1 MSNLDFLKKLI
12 KIESISPNDNGCF
25 DVIKQQFDGLNFS
38 FEETNYK
45 NISNLIISN
54 GDSKEKTFCFLGH
67 TDVVPPGPESEWT
80 VPPFSGEIIG
90 NKIYGRGT
98 ADMKGGVA
106 CFISALKEFLLEYK
120 EPSFNIMVLLNS
132 NEEGKL
138 ENGKV
143 DRVINEMIDKDK
155 FIDFCLIG
163 EPSSSKKVGDVIRIG
178 RRGSLS
184 GNLKVYGIQGHVAYP
199 KQALNPI
206 LGIGKTLEELKNM
219 EWDRGNENFE
229 PTSFQVSN
237 IKSGTGAENV
247 VPGVLEMAFNF
258 RFSPESSPD
267 GLKEMFETL
276 LEKSD
281 LKYDAR
287 WTLSALAFL
296 TSKTEFID
304 IVKSSI
310 KEINNIDT
318 KIDNGGGTSD
328 GRWVAPMGSEIVELG
343 PLNKTI
349 HQIDEH
355 VDIEDLSTLKEIY
368 KKISKFIPDAEWKIH
383 AP

>member
-1 MSNLDFLKKLI
+1 MSNLELLKKLI

-25 DVIKQQFDGLNFS
+25 DVIKQQFDGLDFS

-45 NISNLIISN
+45 NISNLIITN
-54 GDSKEKTFCFLGH
+54 GDSKNKTFCFLGH
-67 TDVVPPGPESEWT
+67 TDVVPPGPESEWS
-80 VPPFSGEIIG
+80 VPPFSGEIID
-90 NKIYGRGT
+90 NKIYGRGA

-106 CFISALKEFLLEYK
+106 CFISALKEFLCEYK
-120 EPSFNIMVLLNS
+120 DPSFNIMVLLNS

-247 VPGVLEMAFNF
+247 VPGVLEMTFNF

-267 GLKEMFETL
+267 GLKEKFEAL
-276 LEKSD
+276 LKKSD
-281 LKYDAR
+281 LKYDVS
-287 WTLSALAFL
+287 WTLNALPFL
-296 TSKTEFID
+296 TAKTEFID

-343 PLNKTI
+343 PLNETI

-368 KKISKFIPDAEWKIH
+368 KKILIKVHQSA
-383 AP
+383 

>member
-1 MSNLDFLKKLI
+1 MSNLELLKKLI

-25 DVIKQQFDGLNFS
+25 DVIKQQFEGLDFS

-45 NISNLIISN
+45 NISNLVITN
-54 GDSKEKTFCFLGH
+54 GNSKNKTFCFLGH

-80 VPPFSGEIIG
+80 VPPFSGEIID
-90 NKIYGRGT
+90 NKIYGRGA

-106 CFISALKEFLLEYK
+106 CFISALKEFLSENK
-120 EPSFNIMVLLNS
+120 DPSFNIMVLLNS

-206 LGIGKTLEELKNM
+206 LGMGKTLEELKNM
-219 EWDRGNENFE
+219 EWDHGNENFE

-247 VPGVLEMAFNF
+247 VPGVLEMTFNF
-258 RFSPESSPD
+258 RFSPESSPN
-267 GLKEMFETL
+267 GLKEMFEAL
-276 LEKSD
+276 LKKSD
-281 LKYDAR
+281 LKYDVS
-287 WTLSALAFL
+287 WTLSALPFL

-368 KKISKFIPDAEWKIH
+368 KKILIKVHQSA
-383 AP
+383 

>member
-1 MSNLDFLKKLI
+1 MSNLELLKKLI

-25 DVIKQQFDGLNFS
+25 DVIKQQFDGLDFS

-45 NISNLIISN
+45 NISNLIITN
-54 GDSKEKTFCFLGH
+54 GDSKNKTFCFLGH
-67 TDVVPPGPESEWT
+67 TDVVPPGPESEWS
-80 VPPFSGEIIG
+80 VPPFSGEIID
-90 NKIYGRGT
+90 NKIYGRGA

-106 CFISALKEFLLEYK
+106 CFISALKEFLSENK
-120 EPSFNIMVLLNS
+120 DPSFNIMVLLNS

-247 VPGVLEMAFNF
+247 VPGVLEMTFNF
-258 RFSPESSPD
+258 RFSPESSAD
-267 GLKEMFETL
+267 GLKEKFEAL
-276 LEKSD
+276 LKKSD
-281 LKYDAR
+281 LKYDVS
-287 WTLSALAFL
+287 WTLSALPFL
-296 TSKTEFID
+296 TAKTEFID

-368 KKISKFIPDAEWKIH
+368 KKILIKVHQSA
-383 AP
+383 

>member
-1 MSNLDFLKKLI
+1 MSNLELLKKLI

-25 DVIKQQFDGLNFS
+25 DVIKQQFDGLDFS

-45 NISNLIISN
+45 NISNLIITN
-54 GDSKEKTFCFLGH
+54 GDSKNKTFCFLGH
-67 TDVVPPGPESEWT
+67 TDVVPPGPESEWS
-80 VPPFSGEIIG
+80 VPPFSGEIID
-90 NKIYGRGT
+90 NKIYGRGA

-106 CFISALKEFLLEYK
+106 CFISALKEFLSENK
-120 EPSFNIMVLLNS
+120 DPSFNIMVLLNS

-247 VPGVLEMAFNF
+247 VPGVLEMTFNF

-267 GLKEMFETL
+267 GLKEKFEAL
-276 LEKSD
+276 LNKSD
-281 LKYDAR
+281 LKYDVS
-287 WTLSALAFL
+287 WTLSALPFL
-296 TSKTEFID
+296 TAKTEFID

-368 KKISKFIPDAEWKIH
+368 KKILIKVHQSA
-383 AP
+383 

>member
-1 MSNLDFLKKLI
+1 MSNLELLKKLI

-25 DVIKQQFDGLNFS
+25 DVIKQQFDGLDFS

-45 NISNLIISN
+45 NISNLIITN
-54 GDSKEKTFCFLGH
+54 GDSKNKTFCFLGH
-67 TDVVPPGPESEWT
+67 TDVVPPGPESEWS
-80 VPPFSGEIIG
+80 VPPFSGEIID
-90 NKIYGRGT
+90 NKIYGRGA

-106 CFISALKEFLLEYK
+106 CFISALKEFLSENK
-120 EPSFNIMVLLNS
+120 DPSFNIMVLLNS

-143 DRVINEMIDKDK
+143 DRVINKMIDKDK

-247 VPGVLEMAFNF
+247 VPGVLEMTFNF

-267 GLKEMFETL
+267 GLKEMFEAL
-276 LEKSD
+276 LKKSD
-281 LKYDAR
+281 LKYDVS
-287 WTLSALAFL
+287 WTLSALPFL

-368 KKISKFIPDAEWKIH
+368 KKILIKVHQLA
-383 AP
+383 

>member
-1 MSNLDFLKKLI
+1 MSNLELLKKLI

-25 DVIKQQFDGLNFS
+25 DVIKQQFDGLDFS
-38 FEETNYK
+38 FEEINYK
-45 NISNLIISN
+45 NISNLIITN
-54 GDSKEKTFCFLGH
+54 GDSKNKTFCFLGH
-67 TDVVPPGPESEWT
+67 TDVVPPGPESAWS
-80 VPPFSGEIIG
+80 VPPFSGEIID

-106 CFISALKEFLLEYK
+106 CFISALKEFLSENK
-120 EPSFNIMVLLNS
+120 DPSFNIMVLLNS

-184 GNLKVYGIQGHVAYP
+184 GNLRVYGIQGHVAYP

-206 LGIGKTLEELKNM
+206 LGMGKTLEELKNM

-247 VPGVLEMAFNF
+247 VPGVLEMTFNF

-267 GLKEMFETL
+267 GLKEMFEAL
-276 LEKSD
+276 LKKSD
-281 LKYDAR
+281 LKYDVS
-287 WTLSALAFL
+287 WTLSALPFL

-368 KKISKFIPDAEWKIH
+368 KKILIKVHQSA
-383 AP
+383 

>member
-1 MSNLDFLKKLI
+1 MSNLELLKKLI

-25 DVIKQQFDGLNFS
+25 DVIKQQFDGLDFS

-45 NISNLIISN
+45 NISNLIITN
-54 GDSKEKTFCFLGH
+54 GDSKNKTFCFLGH
-67 TDVVPPGPESEWT
+67 TDVVPPGPESEWS
-80 VPPFSGEIIG
+80 VPPFSGEIID
-90 NKIYGRGT
+90 NKIYGRGA

-106 CFISALKEFLLEYK
+106 CFISALKEFLSENK
-120 EPSFNIMVLLNS
+120 DPSFNIMVLLNS

-143 DRVINEMIDKDK
+143 DRVINKMIDKDK

-206 LGIGKTLEELKNM
+206 LGMGKTLEELKNM

-247 VPGVLEMAFNF
+247 VPGVLEMTFNF

-267 GLKEMFETL
+267 GLKEMFEAL
-276 LEKSD
+276 LKKSD
-281 LKYDAR
+281 LKYDVS
-287 WTLSALAFL
+287 WTLSALPFL
-296 TSKTEFID
+296 TAKTEFID

-368 KKISKFIPDAEWKIH
+368 KKILIKVHQSA
-383 AP
+383 

>member
-1 MSNLDFLKKLI
+1 MSNLELLKKLI

-25 DVIKQQFDGLNFS
+25 DVIKQQFDGLDFS

-45 NISNLIISN
+45 NISNLIITN
-54 GDSKEKTFCFLGH
+54 GDSKNKTFCFLGH
-67 TDVVPPGPESEWT
+67 TDVVPPGPESEWS
-80 VPPFSGEIIG
+80 VPPFSGEIID
-90 NKIYGRGT
+90 NKIYGRGA

-106 CFISALKEFLLEYK
+106 CFISALKEFLCEYK
-120 EPSFNIMVLLNS
+120 DPSFNIMVLLNS

-247 VPGVLEMAFNF
+247 VPGVLEMTFNF

-267 GLKEMFETL
+267 GLKEKFEAL
-276 LEKSD
+276 LKKSD
-281 LKYDAR
+281 LKYDVS
-287 WTLSALAFL
+287 WILSALPFL
-296 TSKTEFID
+296 TTKTEFID

-368 KKISKFIPDAEWKIH
+368 KKILIKVHQSA
-383 AP
+383 

>member
-1 MSNLDFLKKLI
+1 MSNLELLKKLI

-25 DVIKQQFDGLNFS
+25 DVIKQQFDGLDFS

-45 NISNLIISN
+45 NISNLIITN
-54 GDSKEKTFCFLGH
+54 GDSKNKTFCFLGH
-67 TDVVPPGPESEWT
+67 TDVVPPGPESEWS
-80 VPPFSGEIIG
+80 VPPFSGEIID
-90 NKIYGRGT
+90 NKIYGRGA

-106 CFISALKEFLLEYK
+106 CFISALKEFLSENK
-120 EPSFNIMVLLNS
+120 DPSFNIMVLLNS

-247 VPGVLEMAFNF
+247 VPGVLEMTFNF

-267 GLKEMFETL
+267 GLKEKFEAL
-276 LEKSD
+276 LKKSD
-281 LKYDAR
+281 LKYDIS
-287 WTLSALAFL
+287 WILSALPFL
-296 TSKTEFID
+296 TAKTEFID

-368 KKISKFIPDAEWKIH
+368 KKILIKVHQSA
-383 AP
+383 

>member
-1 MSNLDFLKKLI
+1 MSNLELLKKLI

-25 DVIKQQFDGLNFS
+25 DVIKQQFDGLDFS

-45 NISNLIISN
+45 NISNLIITN
-54 GDSKEKTFCFLGH
+54 GNSKNKTFCFLGH
-67 TDVVPPGPESEWT
+67 TDVVPPGPESEWS
-80 VPPFSGEIIG
+80 VPPFSGEIID
-90 NKIYGRGT
+90 NKIYGRGA

-106 CFISALKEFLLEYK
+106 CFISALKEFLSENK
-120 EPSFNIMVLLNS
+120 DPSFNIMVLLNS

-247 VPGVLEMAFNF
+247 VPGVLEMTFNF
-258 RFSPESSPD
+258 RFSPESYPD
-267 GLKEMFETL
+267 ELKEKFEAL
-276 LEKSD
+276 LKKSD
-281 LKYDAR
+281 LKYDVS
-287 WTLSALAFL
+287 WTLSALPFL
-296 TSKTEFID
+296 TTKTEFID

-368 KKISKFIPDAEWKIH
+368 KKILIKVHQSA
-383 AP
+383 

>member
-1 MSNLDFLKKLI
+1 MSNLELLKKLI
-12 KIESISPNDNGCF
+12 KIESVSPNDNGCF
-25 DVIKQQFDGLNFS
+25 DVIKQQFDGLDFS

-45 NISNLIISN
+45 NISNLIITN
-54 GDSKEKTFCFLGH
+54 GDSKNKTFCFLGH
-67 TDVVPPGPESEWT
+67 TDVVPPGPESEWS
-80 VPPFSGEIIG
+80 VPPFSGEIID
-90 NKIYGRGT
+90 NKIYGRGA

-106 CFISALKEFLLEYK
+106 CFISALKEFLSDNK
-120 EPSFNIMVLLNS
+120 DPSFNIMILLNS

-206 LGIGKTLEELKNM
+206 LGIGQTLEELKNM

-247 VPGVLEMAFNF
+247 VPGVLEMTFNF

-267 GLKEMFETL
+267 GLKEMFEAL
-276 LEKSD
+276 LKKSG
-281 LKYDAR
+281 LKYDVS
-287 WTLSALAFL
+287 WTLSALPFL

-368 KKISKFIPDAEWKIH
+368 KKILIKVHQSV
-383 AP
+383 

>member
-1 MSNLDFLKKLI
+1 MSNLDLLKKLI

-25 DVIKQQFDGLNFS
+25 DVIKQQLDDLNFS
-38 FEETNYK
+38 FKEKSYK
-45 NISNLIISN
+45 NISNLIITN
-54 GDSKEKTFCFLGH
+54 GDSKNKTFCFLGH
-67 TDVVPPGPESEWT
+67 TDVVPPGPECEWS
-80 VPPFSGEIIG
+80 VPPFSGEIID
-90 NKIYGRGT
+90 NKIYGRGA

-106 CFISALKEFLLEYK
+106 CFISALKEFLSENK
-120 EPSFNIMVLLNS
+120 DPSFNIMVLLNS

-143 DRVINEMIDKDK
+143 DRVINEMIDNDK

-184 GNLKVYGIQGHVAYP
+184 GNLKVHGIQGHVAYP

-206 LGIGKTLEELKNM
+206 LGIGKTLVELKNM
-219 EWDRGNENFE
+219 EWDLGNENFE
-229 PTSFQVSN
+229 PTSFQISN

-247 VPGVLEMAFNF
+247 VPGVLEMTFNF

-276 LEKSD
+276 LKESG
-281 LKYDAR
+281 LRYDVS
-287 WTLSALAFL
+287 WTLSALPFL

-368 KKISKFIPDAEWKIH
+368 KKILTKVHHSA
-383 AP
+383 

>member
-1 MSNLDFLKKLI
+1 MSNLELLKKLI

-25 DVIKQQFDGLNFS
+25 DVIKQQFDGLDFS

-45 NISNLIISN
+45 NISNLIITN
-54 GDSKEKTFCFLGH
+54 GDSKNKTFCFLGH
-67 TDVVPPGPESEWT
+67 TDVVPPGPESEWS
-80 VPPFSGEIIG
+80 VPPFSGEIID
-90 NKIYGRGT
+90 NKIYGRGA

-106 CFISALKEFLLEYK
+106 CFISALKEFLSENK
-120 EPSFNIMVLLNS
+120 DPSFNIMVLLNS

-247 VPGVLEMAFNF
+247 VPGVLEMTFNF

-267 GLKEMFETL
+267 GLKEMFEAL
-276 LEKSD
+276 LKKSD
-281 LKYDAR
+281 LKYDVS
-287 WTLSALAFL
+287 WTLSALPFL

-368 KKISKFIPDAEWKIH
+368 KKILIKVHQLA
-383 AP
+383 

>member
-1 MSNLDFLKKLI
+1 MSNLELLKKLI

-25 DVIKQQFDGLNFS
+25 DVIKQQFDGLDFS

-45 NISNLIISN
+45 NISNLIITN
-54 GDSKEKTFCFLGH
+54 GDSKNKTFCFLGH
-67 TDVVPPGPESEWT
+67 TDVVPPGPESEWS
-80 VPPFSGEIIG
+80 VPPFSGEIKD
-90 NKIYGRGT
+90 NKIYGRGA

-106 CFISALKEFLLEYK
+106 CFISALKEFLCEYK
-120 EPSFNIMVLLNS
+120 DPSFNIMVLLNS

-247 VPGVLEMAFNF
+247 VPGVLEMTFNF
-258 RFSPESSPD
+258 RFSPETSPD
-267 GLKEMFETL
+267 GLKEKFEAL
-276 LEKSD
+276 LKKSD
-281 LKYDAR
+281 LKYDVS
-287 WTLSALAFL
+287 WTLSALPFL
-296 TSKTEFID
+296 TAKTEFID

-368 KKISKFIPDAEWKIH
+368 KKILIKVHQSA
-383 AP
+383 

>member
-1 MSNLDFLKKLI
+1 MSNLDLLKKLI

-25 DVIKQQFDGLNFS
+25 DVIKQQFDDLDFS
-38 FEETNYK
+38 FRETNYK
-45 NISNLIISN
+45 NISNLIITN
-54 GDSKEKTFCFLGH
+54 GDSKNKTFCFLGH
-67 TDVVPPGPESEWT
+67 TDVVPPGPESEWS
-80 VPPFSGEIIG
+80 VPPFSGEIID
-90 NKIYGRGT
+90 NKIYGRGA

-106 CFISALKEFLLEYK
+106 CFISALKEFLSENK
-120 EPSFNIMVLLNS
+120 DPSFNIMVLLNS

-163 EPSSSKKVGDVIRIG
+163 EPSSSKKIGDVIRIG

-247 VPGVLEMAFNF
+247 VPGVLEMTFNF
-258 RFSPESSPD
+258 RFSPESSPN
-267 GLKEMFETL
+267 GLKEMFEAL
-276 LEKSD
+276 LKKSD
-281 LKYDAR
+281 LKYDVS
-287 WTLSALAFL
+287 WTLSALPFL
-296 TSKTEFID
+296 TAKTEFID
-304 IVKSSI
+304 IVKASI

-368 KKISKFIPDAEWKIH
+368 KKILIKVHQSA
-383 AP
+383 

>member
-1 MSNLDFLKKLI
+1 MSNLELLKKLI

-25 DVIKQQFDGLNFS
+25 DVIKQQFDGLDFS

-45 NISNLIISN
+45 NISNLIITN
-54 GDSKEKTFCFLGH
+54 GDSKNKTFCFLGH
-67 TDVVPPGPESEWT
+67 TDVVPPGPESEWS
-80 VPPFSGEIIG
+80 VPPFSGEIID
-90 NKIYGRGT
+90 NKIYGRGA

-106 CFISALKEFLLEYK
+106 CFISALKEFLSEYK
-120 EPSFNIMVLLNS
+120 DPSFNIMVLLNS

-184 GNLKVYGIQGHVAYP
+184 GNLKVYGIQGQVAYP

-247 VPGVLEMAFNF
+247 VPGVLEMTFNF

-267 GLKEMFETL
+267 GLKEKFEAL
-276 LEKSD
+276 LKKSD
-281 LKYDAR
+281 LKYDVS
-287 WTLSALAFL
+287 WTLSALPFL
-296 TSKTEFID
+296 TAKTEFID

-368 KKISKFIPDAEWKIH
+368 KKILIKVHQSA
-383 AP
+383 

>member
-1 MSNLDFLKKLI
+1 MSNLELLKKLI

-25 DVIKQQFDGLNFS
+25 DVIKQQFDGLDFS

-45 NISNLIISN
+45 NISNLIITN
-54 GDSKEKTFCFLGH
+54 GDSKNKTFCFLGH
-67 TDVVPPGPESEWT
+67 TDVVPPGPESEWS
-80 VPPFSGEIIG
+80 VPPFSGEIID
-90 NKIYGRGT
+90 NKIYGRGA

-106 CFISALKEFLLEYK
+106 CFISALKEFLSENK
-120 EPSFNIMVLLNS
+120 DPSFNIMVLLNS

-247 VPGVLEMAFNF
+247 VPGVLEMTFNF

-267 GLKEMFETL
+267 VLKEKFEAL
-276 LEKSD
+276 LKKSD
-281 LKYDAR
+281 LKYDVS
-287 WTLSALAFL
+287 WTLSALPFL

-368 KKISKFIPDAEWKIH
+368 KKILIKVHQSA
-383 AP
+383 

>member
-1 MSNLDFLKKLI
+1 MSNLELLKKLI

-25 DVIKQQFDGLNFS
+25 DVIKQQFDGLDFS

-45 NISNLIISN
+45 NISNLIITN
-54 GDSKEKTFCFLGH
+54 GDSKNKTFCFLGH
-67 TDVVPPGPESEWT
+67 TDVVPPGPESEWS
-80 VPPFSGEIIG
+80 VPPFSGEIID
-90 NKIYGRGT
+90 NKIYGRGA

-106 CFISALKEFLLEYK
+106 CFISALKEFLSENK
-120 EPSFNIMVLLNS
+120 DPSFNIMVLLNS

-247 VPGVLEMAFNF
+247 VPGVLEMTFNF

-267 GLKEMFETL
+267 GLKEKFEAL
-276 LEKSD
+276 LKKSD
-281 LKYDAR
+281 LKYDVS
-287 WTLSALAFL
+287 WILSALPFL
-296 TSKTEFID
+296 TAKTEFID

-368 KKISKFIPDAEWKIH
+368 KKILIQVHQSA
-383 AP
+383 

>member
-1 MSNLDFLKKLI
+1 MSNLELLQKLI
-12 KIESISPNDNGCF
+12 KIESVSPNDNGCF
-25 DVIKQQFDGLNFS
+25 DVIKQQFDGLDFS

-45 NISNLIISN
+45 NISNLIITN
-54 GDSKEKTFCFLGH
+54 GDSKNKTFCFLGH
-67 TDVVPPGPESEWT
+67 TDVVPPGPESEWS
-80 VPPFSGEIIG
+80 VPPFSGEIID
-90 NKIYGRGT
+90 NKIYGRGA

-106 CFISALKEFLLEYK
+106 CFISALKEFLSENK
-120 EPSFNIMVLLNS
+120 DPSFNIMLILNS

-143 DRVINEMIDKDK
+143 DRVINDMIDKDK

-247 VPGVLEMAFNF
+247 VPGVLEMTFNF

-267 GLKEMFETL
+267 GLKEMFEAL
-276 LEKSD
+276 LKKSG
-281 LKYDAR
+281 LKYDVS
-287 WTLSALAFL
+287 WTLSALPFL

-368 KKISKFIPDAEWKIH
+368 KKILIKVHQSA
-383 AP
+383 

>member
-1 MSNLDFLKKLI
+1 MSNLELLKKLI

-25 DVIKQQFDGLNFS
+25 DVIKQQFDGLDFS

-45 NISNLIISN
+45 NISNLIITN
-54 GDSKEKTFCFLGH
+54 GDSKNKTFCFLGH
-67 TDVVPPGPESEWT
+67 TDVVPPGPESEWS
-80 VPPFSGEIIG
+80 VPPFSGEIID
-90 NKIYGRGT
+90 NKIYGRGA

-106 CFISALKEFLLEYK
+106 CFISALKEFLSENK
-120 EPSFNIMVLLNS
+120 DPSFNIMVLLNS

-247 VPGVLEMAFNF
+247 VPGVLEMTFNF

-267 GLKEMFETL
+267 GLKKKFEAL
-276 LEKSD
+276 LKKSD
-281 LKYDAR
+281 LKYDVS
-287 WTLSALAFL
+287 WTLSALPFL
-296 TSKTEFID
+296 TAKTEFID

-368 KKISKFIPDAEWKIH
+368 KKILTKVHQSA
-383 AP
+383 

>member
-1 MSNLDFLKKLI
+1 MSNLELLKKLI

-25 DVIKQQFDGLNFS
+25 DVIKQQFDGLDFS
-38 FEETNYK
+38 FEEINYK
-45 NISNLIISN
+45 NISNLIITN
-54 GDSKEKTFCFLGH
+54 GESKNKTFCFLGH
-67 TDVVPPGPESEWT
+67 TDVVPPGPESEWS
-80 VPPFSGEIIG
+80 VPPFSGEIID
-90 NKIYGRGT
+90 NKIYGRGA
-98 ADMKGGVA
+98 ADMKGGIA
-106 CFISALKEFLLEYK
+106 CFISALKEFLSENK
-120 EPSFNIMVLLNS
+120 DPSFNIMVLLNS

-143 DRVINEMIDKDK
+143 DRVINEMIDKNK

-247 VPGVLEMAFNF
+247 VPGVLEMTFNF

-267 GLKEMFETL
+267 GLKEKFEAL
-276 LEKSD
+276 LKKSD
-281 LKYDAR
+281 LKYDVS
-287 WTLSALAFL
+287 WTLSALPFL
-296 TSKTEFID
+296 TAKTEFID

-368 KKISKFIPDAEWKIH
+368 KKILIKVHQSA
-383 AP
+383 

>member
-1 MSNLDFLKKLI
+1 MSNLELLKKLI

-25 DVIKQQFDGLNFS
+25 DVIKQQFDGLDFS

-45 NISNLIISN
+45 NISNLIITN
-54 GDSKEKTFCFLGH
+54 GDSKNKTFCFLGH
-67 TDVVPPGPESEWT
+67 TDVVPPGPESEWS
-80 VPPFSGEIIG
+80 VPPFSGEIID
-90 NKIYGRGT
+90 NKIYGRGA

-106 CFISALKEFLLEYK
+106 CFISALKEFLSENK
-120 EPSFNIMVLLNS
+120 DPSFNIMVLLNS

-247 VPGVLEMAFNF
+247 VPGVLEMTFNF

-267 GLKEMFETL
+267 GLKEKFEAL
-276 LEKSD
+276 LKKSD
-281 LKYDAR
+281 LKYDIS
-287 WTLSALAFL
+287 WTLSALPFL
-296 TSKTEFID
+296 TAKTEFID

-368 KKISKFIPDAEWKIH
+368 KKILIKVHQSA
-383 AP
+383 

>member
-1 MSNLDFLKKLI
+1 MSNLELLKKLI

-25 DVIKQQFDGLNFS
+25 DVIKQQFDGLDFS

-45 NISNLIISN
+45 NISNLIITN
-54 GDSKEKTFCFLGH
+54 GDSKNKTFCFLGH
-67 TDVVPPGPESEWT
+67 TDVVPPGPESEWN
-80 VPPFSGEIIG
+80 VPPFSGEIID
-90 NKIYGRGT
+90 NKIYGRGA

-106 CFISALKEFLLEYK
+106 CFISALKEFLSENK
-120 EPSFNIMVLLNS
+120 DPSFNIMVLLNS

-247 VPGVLEMAFNF
+247 VPGVLEMTFNF

-267 GLKEMFETL
+267 GLKEKFEAL
-276 LEKSD
+276 LKKSD
-281 LKYDAR
+281 LKYDVS
-287 WTLSALAFL
+287 WTLSALPFL
-296 TSKTEFID
+296 TAKTEFID

-368 KKISKFIPDAEWKIH
+368 KKILIKVHQSA
-383 AP
+383 

>member
-163 EPSSSKKVGDVIRIG
+163 EPSSSKKIGDVIRIG

-184 GNLKVYGIQGHVAYP
+184 GNLKVFGVQGHVAYP

-267 GLKEMFETL
+267 ELKEMFEAL

-281 LKYDAR
+281 LKYDVS
-287 WTLSALAFL
+287 WTLSALPFL

-368 KKISKFIPDAEWKIH
+368 KKILIKVHQSA
-383 AP
+383 

>member
-1 MSNLDFLKKLI
+1 MSNLELLKKLI

-25 DVIKQQFDGLNFS
+25 DVIKQQLDVLDFS

-45 NISNLIISN
+45 NISNLIITN
-54 GDSKEKTFCFLGH
+54 GDSKNKTFCFLGH
-67 TDVVPPGPESEWT
+67 TDVVPPGPESEWS
-80 VPPFSGEIIG
+80 VPPFSGEIID
-90 NKIYGRGT
+90 NKIYGRGA

-106 CFISALKEFLLEYK
+106 CFISALKEFLSENK
-120 EPSFNIMVLLNS
+120 DPSFNIMVLLNS

-247 VPGVLEMAFNF
+247 VPGVLEMTFNF

-267 GLKEMFETL
+267 GLKEKFEAL
-276 LEKSD
+276 LKKSD
-281 LKYDAR
+281 LKYDVS
-287 WTLSALAFL
+287 WTLSALPFL
-296 TSKTEFID
+296 TAKTEFID

-368 KKISKFIPDAEWKIH
+368 KKILIKVHQSV
-383 AP
+383 

>member
-1 MSNLDFLKKLI
+1 MSNLELLKKLI

-25 DVIKQQFDGLNFS
+25 DVIKQQFDGLDFS

-45 NISNLIISN
+45 NISNLIITN
-54 GDSKEKTFCFLGH
+54 GDSKNKTFCFLGH
-67 TDVVPPGPESEWT
+67 TDVVPPGPESEWS
-80 VPPFSGEIIG
+80 VPPFSGEIID
-90 NKIYGRGT
+90 NKIYGRGA

-106 CFISALKEFLLEYK
+106 CFISALKEFLSENK
-120 EPSFNIMVLLNS
+120 DPSFNIMVLLNS

-247 VPGVLEMAFNF
+247 VPGVLEMTFNF

-267 GLKEMFETL
+267 GLKERFEAL
-276 LEKSD
+276 LKKSD
-281 LKYDAR
+281 LKYDVS
-287 WTLSALAFL
+287 WTLSALPFL
-296 TSKTEFID
+296 TAKTEFID

-368 KKISKFIPDAEWKIH
+368 KKILIKVHQSA
-383 AP
+383 

>member
-1 MSNLDFLKKLI
+1 MSNLELLKKLI

-25 DVIKQQFDGLNFS
+25 DVIKQQFDGLDFS

-45 NISNLIISN
+45 NISNLIITN
-54 GDSKEKTFCFLGH
+54 GDSKNKTFCFLGH
-67 TDVVPPGPESEWT
+67 TDVVPPGPESEWS
-80 VPPFSGEIIG
+80 VPPFSGEIID
-90 NKIYGRGT
+90 NKIYGRGA

-106 CFISALKEFLLEYK
+106 CFISALKEFLSENK

-247 VPGVLEMAFNF
+247 VPGVLEMTFNF

-267 GLKEMFETL
+267 GLKEKFEAL
-276 LEKSD
+276 LKKSD
-281 LKYDAR
+281 LKYDVS
-287 WTLSALAFL
+287 WTLSALPFL
-296 TSKTEFID
+296 TAKTEFID

-368 KKISKFIPDAEWKIH
+368 KKILIKVHQLA
-383 AP
+383 

>member
-1 MSNLDFLKKLI
+1 MSNLELLKKLI

-25 DVIKQQFDGLNFS
+25 DVIKQQFDGLDFS

-45 NISNLIISN
+45 NISNLIITN
-54 GDSKEKTFCFLGH
+54 GDSKNKTFCFLGH
-67 TDVVPPGPESEWT
+67 TDVVPPGPESEWS
-80 VPPFSGEIIG
+80 VPPFSGEVID
-90 NKIYGRGT
+90 NKIYGRGA

-106 CFISALKEFLLEYK
+106 CFISALKEFLSENK
-120 EPSFNIMVLLNS
+120 DPSFNIMVLLNS

-258 RFSPESSPD
+258 RFSPESSPE
-267 GLKEMFETL
+267 GLKEKFEAL
-276 LEKSD
+276 LKKSD
-281 LKYDAR
+281 LKYDVS
-287 WTLSALAFL
+287 WTLSALPFL
-296 TSKTEFID
+296 TAKTEFID

-368 KKISKFIPDAEWKIH
+368 KKILIKVHQSA
-383 AP
+383 

>member
-1 MSNLDFLKKLI
+1 MNNLELLKKLI

-25 DVIKQQFDGLNFS
+25 DVIKQQFDGLDFS

-45 NISNLIISN
+45 NISNLIITN
-54 GDSKEKTFCFLGH
+54 GNSKNKTFCFLGH
-67 TDVVPPGPESEWT
+67 TDVVPPGPESEWS
-80 VPPFSGEIIG
+80 VPPFSGEIID
-90 NKIYGRGT
+90 NKIYGRGA

-106 CFISALKEFLLEYK
+106 CFISALKEFLSENK
-120 EPSFNIMVLLNS
+120 DPSFNIMVLLNS

-247 VPGVLEMAFNF
+247 VPGVLEMTFNF

-267 GLKEMFETL
+267 GLKEMFEAL
-276 LEKSD
+276 LKKSD
-281 LKYDAR
+281 LKYDVS
-287 WTLSALAFL
+287 WTLSALPFL

-368 KKISKFIPDAEWKIH
+368 KKILIKVHQSA
-383 AP
+383 

>member
-1 MSNLDFLKKLI
+1 MSNIELLKKLI

-25 DVIKQQFDGLNFS
+25 DVIKQQFDGLDFS

-45 NISNLIISN
+45 NISNLIITN
-54 GDSKEKTFCFLGH
+54 GDSKNKTFCFLGH
-67 TDVVPPGPESEWT
+67 TDVVPPGPESEWS
-80 VPPFSGEIIG
+80 VPPFSGEIID
-90 NKIYGRGT
+90 NKIYGRGA

-106 CFISALKEFLLEYK
+106 CFISALKEFLSENK
-120 EPSFNIMVLLNS
+120 DPSFNIMVLLNS

-247 VPGVLEMAFNF
+247 VPGVLEMTFNF

-267 GLKEMFETL
+267 GLKEKFEAL
-276 LEKSD
+276 LKKSD
-281 LKYDAR
+281 LKYDVS
-287 WTLSALAFL
+287 WILSALPFL
-296 TSKTEFID
+296 TAKTEFID

-368 KKISKFIPDAEWKIH
+368 KKILIKVHQSA
-383 AP
+383 

>member
-163 EPSSSKKVGDVIRIG
+163 EPSSSKKIGDVIRIG

-184 GNLKVYGIQGHVAYP
+184 GNLKVFGVQGHVAYP

-206 LGIGKTLEELKNM
+206 LGIGKTLEKLKNM
-219 EWDRGNENFE
+219 EWDHGNENFE

-267 GLKEMFETL
+267 GLKEMFKAL

-281 LKYDAR
+281 LKYDVS
-287 WTLSALAFL
+287 WTLSALPFL

-368 KKISKFIPDAEWKIH
+368 KKILIKVHQSA
-383 AP
+383 

>member
-1 MSNLDFLKKLI
+1 MSNLELLKKLI

-25 DVIKQQFDGLNFS
+25 DVIKQQFDGLDFS

-45 NISNLIISN
+45 NISNLIITN
-54 GDSKEKTFCFLGH
+54 GDSKNKTFCFLGH
-67 TDVVPPGPESEWT
+67 TDVVPPGPESEWS
-80 VPPFSGEIIG
+80 VPPFSGEIID
-90 NKIYGRGT
+90 NKIYGRGA

-106 CFISALKEFLLEYK
+106 CFISALKEFLSENK
-120 EPSFNIMVLLNS
+120 DPSFNIMVLLNS

-247 VPGVLEMAFNF
+247 VPGVLEMTFNF
-258 RFSPESSPD
+258 RFSPESSPN
-267 GLKEMFETL
+267 GLKEKFEAL
-276 LEKSD
+276 LKKSD
-281 LKYDAR
+281 LKYDVS
-287 WTLSALAFL
+287 WILSALPFL
-296 TSKTEFID
+296 TAKTEFID

-368 KKISKFIPDAEWKIH
+368 KKILIKVHQSA
-383 AP
+383 

>member
-1 MSNLDFLKKLI
+1 MSNLELLKKLI

-25 DVIKQQFDGLNFS
+25 DVIKQQFDGLDFS

-45 NISNLIISN
+45 NISNLIITN
-54 GDSKEKTFCFLGH
+54 GDSKNKTFCFLGH
-67 TDVVPPGPESEWT
+67 TDVVPPGPESEWS
-80 VPPFSGEIIG
+80 VPPFSGEIID
-90 NKIYGRGT
+90 NKIYGRGA

-106 CFISALKEFLLEYK
+106 CFISALKEFLSENK
-120 EPSFNIMVLLNS
+120 DPSFNIMVLLNS

-247 VPGVLEMAFNF
+247 VPGVLEMTFNF

-267 GLKEMFETL
+267 VLKEMFEAL
-276 LEKSD
+276 LKKSD
-281 LKYDAR
+281 LKYDVS
-287 WTLSALAFL
+287 WTLSALPFL

-368 KKISKFIPDAEWKIH
+368 KKILIKVHQSA
-383 AP
+383 

>member
-1 MSNLDFLKKLI
+1 MSNLELLKKLI

-25 DVIKQQFDGLNFS
+25 DVIKQQFDGLDFS

-45 NISNLIISN
+45 NISNLIITN
-54 GDSKEKTFCFLGH
+54 GDSKNKTFCFLGH
-67 TDVVPPGPESEWT
+67 TDVVPPGPESEWS
-80 VPPFSGEIIG
+80 VPPFSGEIVD
-90 NKIYGRGT
+90 NKIYGRGA

-106 CFISALKEFLLEYK
+106 CFISALKEFLSENK
-120 EPSFNIMVLLNS
+120 DPSFNIMVLLNS

-143 DRVINEMIDKDK
+143 DRVINQMIDRNK

-247 VPGVLEMAFNF
+247 VPGVLEMTFNF

-267 GLKEMFETL
+267 RLKEMFEEL
-276 LEKSD
+276 LKKSD
-281 LKYDAR
+281 LKYDVS
-287 WTLSALAFL
+287 WTLSALPFL

-368 KKISKFIPDAEWKIH
+368 KKILIKVHQSV
-383 AP
+383 

>member
-1 MSNLDFLKKLI
+1 MSNLELLKKLI

-25 DVIKQQFDGLNFS
+25 DVIKQQFDGLDFS

-45 NISNLIISN
+45 NISNLIITN
-54 GDSKEKTFCFLGH
+54 GDSKNKTFCFLGH
-67 TDVVPPGPESEWT
+67 TDVVPPGPESEWS
-80 VPPFSGEIIG
+80 VPPFSGEIID
-90 NKIYGRGT
+90 NKIYGRGA

-106 CFISALKEFLLEYK
+106 CFISALKEFLSENK
-120 EPSFNIMVLLNS
+120 DPSFNIMVLLNS

-206 LGIGKTLEELKNM
+206 LGIGKTLVELKNM

-247 VPGVLEMAFNF
+247 VPGVLEMTFNF

-267 GLKEMFETL
+267 GLKEKFEAL
-276 LEKSD
+276 LKKSD
-281 LKYDAR
+281 LKYDVS
-287 WTLSALAFL
+287 WTLSALPFL
-296 TSKTEFID
+296 TAKTEFID

-368 KKISKFIPDAEWKIH
+368 KKILLKVHQSA
-383 AP
+383 

>member
-1 MSNLDFLKKLI
+1 MSNLELLKKLI

-25 DVIKQQFDGLNFS
+25 DVIKQQFDGLDFS

-45 NISNLIISN
+45 NISNLIITN
-54 GDSKEKTFCFLGH
+54 GDSKNKTFCFLGH
-67 TDVVPPGPESEWT
+67 TDVVPPGPESEWS
-80 VPPFSGEIIG
+80 VPPFSGEIID
-90 NKIYGRGT
+90 NKIYGRGA

-106 CFISALKEFLLEYK
+106 CFISALKEFLSENK
-120 EPSFNIMVLLNS
+120 DPSFNIMVLLNS

-247 VPGVLEMAFNF
+247 VPGVLEMTFNF
-258 RFSPESSPD
+258 RFSPESSPE
-267 GLKEMFETL
+267 GLKEMFEAL
-276 LEKSD
+276 LKKSD
-281 LKYDAR
+281 LKYDVS
-287 WTLSALAFL
+287 WTLSALPFL
-296 TSKTEFID
+296 TAKTEFID

-368 KKISKFIPDAEWKIH
+368 KKILIKVHQSA
-383 AP
+383 

>member
-1 MSNLDFLKKLI
+1 MSNLELLKKLI

-25 DVIKQQFDGLNFS
+25 DVIKQQFDGLDFS

-45 NISNLIISN
+45 NISNLIITN
-54 GDSKEKTFCFLGH
+54 GDSKNKTFCFLGH
-67 TDVVPPGPESEWT
+67 TDVVPPGPESEWS
-80 VPPFSGEIIG
+80 VPPFSGEIID
-90 NKIYGRGT
+90 NKIYGRGA

-106 CFISALKEFLLEYK
+106 CFISALKEFLCEYK
-120 EPSFNIMVLLNS
+120 DPSFNIMVLLNS

-247 VPGVLEMAFNF
+247 VPGVLEMTFNF

-267 GLKEMFETL
+267 GLKEIFEAL
-276 LEKSD
+276 LKKSD
-281 LKYDAR
+281 LKYDVS
-287 WTLSALAFL
+287 WTLSALPFL
-296 TSKTEFID
+296 TAKTEFID

-368 KKISKFIPDAEWKIH
+368 KKILIKVHQSA
-383 AP
+383 

>member
-1 MSNLDFLKKLI
+1 VSNLDLLKKLI

-25 DVIKQQFDGLNFS
+25 DVIRQQFDGFDFS

-45 NISNLIISN
+45 NISNLIITN
-54 GDSKEKTFCFLGH
+54 GDSKNKTFCFLGH
-67 TDVVPPGPESEWT
+67 TDVVPPGPESEWS
-80 VPPFSGEIIG
+80 VPPFSGEIID
-90 NKIYGRGT
+90 NKIYGRGA

-106 CFISALKEFLLEYK
+106 CFISALKEFLSEYK
-120 EPSFNIMVLLNS
+120 DPSFNIMVLLNS

-247 VPGVLEMAFNF
+247 VPGVLEMTFNF

-267 GLKEMFETL
+267 GLKKMFETL
-276 LEKSD
+276 LKKSD
-281 LKYDAR
+281 LKYDVS
-287 WTLSALAFL
+287 WTLSALPFL
-296 TSKTEFID
+296 TVKTEFID

-368 KKISKFIPDAEWKIH
+368 KKILIKVHQSV
-383 AP
+383 

>member
-143 DRVINEMIDKDK
+143 DRVINEMIDKNK

-163 EPSSSKKVGDVIRIG
+163 EPSSSKKIGDVIRIG

-184 GNLKVYGIQGHVAYP
+184 GNLKVFGVQGHVAYP

-267 GLKEMFETL
+267 ELKEMFEAL

-281 LKYDAR
+281 LKYDVS
-287 WTLSALAFL
+287 WTLSALPFL

-343 PLNKTI
+343 PLNRTI

-368 KKISKFIPDAEWKIH
+368 KKILIKVHQSA
-383 AP
+383 